1 MKMFFNLILAILI
14 FLAVSSG
21 VTKVMLMQQEVE
33 FFGQYGFTNPILIV
47 FGTIQLFGGALLAIP
62 KTRVIGAAII
72 AITFLISA
80 VILVMASNVPMA
92 IVTLVCIVL
101 LGFIIKQSVNKVL

>member
-1 MKMFFNLILAILI
+1 MKIFFNLILVILI

-21 VTKVMLMQQEVE
+21 VTKVMLMQQDVE

-47 FGTIQLFGGALLAIP
+47 FGIIQLFGGAFLAIP
-62 KTRVIGAAII
+62 KTRVIGAAIV

-80 VILVMASNVPMA
+80 VILVMASNVPMT

-101 LGFIIKQSVNKVL
+101 LGFIIKKSVNRVL